1 MLANSVVF
9 MLLNN
14 IGISLNGATN
24 RIGEKAFHLLP
35 RLGSWVRIPSPAPD
49 FITKI
54 KDFEAALRA
63 VFASK
68 TPATAIWKLSGSTA
82 QKVGGGGI
90 AGTAVPEA
98 PARQPSGVETDA

>member
-35 RLGSWVRIPSPAPD
+35 RLGSRVRIPSPAPD
-49 FITKI
+49 FRRKV
-54 KDFEAALRA
+54 KDFEAALPGRFCLQGLGGA
-63 VFASK
+63 V
-68 TPATAIWKLSGSTA
+68 L
-82 QKVGGGGI
+82 
-90 AGTAVPEA
+90 
-98 PARQPSGVETDA
+98 